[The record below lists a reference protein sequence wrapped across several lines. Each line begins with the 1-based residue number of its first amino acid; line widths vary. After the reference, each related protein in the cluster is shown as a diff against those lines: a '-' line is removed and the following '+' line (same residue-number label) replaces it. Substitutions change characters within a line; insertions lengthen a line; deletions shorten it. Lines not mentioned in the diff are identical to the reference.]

1 MVAFVQVPVPANN
14 NPTLASPALEDAL
27 AIKMTSNSLVTT
39 PVPTWPLLSVVALP
53 QVPIGSAFD
62 PTATLTV
69 MNVQSAETIQVA
81 TNALV
86 AAPPP
91 TDTLPDG
98 SGIVVFPV
106 QVPVPADDNP
116 TFAIPALED
125 AHAVEM
131 APHLL
136 ELPPEPTTRTII
148 MITLPH
154 MPVGAYM
161 PPVSVPEAA
170 QNAAAVHVMSDT
182 LVLTPEPPILAM
194 ELVAV
199 MVFSPQLPVPAFHDP
214 LGTSPALEDSTSVQ
228 VIANSPETTPAP
240 AWRLV
245 VVVAAVQVPVCPN
258 TSPASLHIA
267 VQGSQAVTV

>member
-1 MVAFVQVPVPANN
+1 VVAFVQVPVPANN

-27 AIKMTSNSLVTT
+27 AIKMTPNSLVTT
-39 PVPTWPLLSVVALP
+39 PVPTWPLLNVVALP

-91 TDTLPDG
+91 TDTLLG
-98 SGIVVFPV
+98 GWVVVFPV

-125 AHAVEM
+125 AQAVEM

-170 QNAAAVHVMSDT
+170 QNAATVHVMSDT
-182 LVLTPEPPILAM
+182 LVLTPEPPIFAM

-228 VIANSPETTPAP
+228 VIANSLETTPAP
-240 AWRLV
+240 AGLLV

-258 TSPASLHIA
+258 TFPASLHIA